1 MKTETRNTY
10 MSIARAALEGVVLL
24 AFMASVI
31 LFSIVVTH

>member
-1 MKTETRNTY
+1 MKTNRNTQ
-10 MSIARAALEGVVLL
+10 MQIARAALEALVLL